1 LAKQDSNLDIQKS
14 QFHFEHSWLIW
25 RFHPKWVAH
34 MDNVKQKKKSVVIN
48 LWNDEA
54 SHKAFEDLKRP
65 IDRKV
70 VKEKQYSKEK

>member
-1 LAKQDSNLDIQKS
+1 
-14 QFHFEHSWLIW
+14 
-25 RFHPKWVAH
+25 VAH

-70 VKEKQYSKEK
+70 VKEKQNSKEK